1 MATCMA
7 PAAITT
13 DPAPSE
19 KATVG
24 RLFLS
29 GKPYLSDLHTV
40 TPLLSDNQYVDLV
53 LLCYIACQPVP
64 AEPCRDDRAF
74 SFAETAVA
82 TVDPSLVD
90 MFGGASS
97 PPTFLR

>member
-13 DPAPSE
+13 DRAPSE

-40 TPLLSDNQYVDLV
+40 TPLLSDN
-53 LLCYIACQPVP
+53 
-64 AEPCRDDRAF
+64 
-74 SFAETAVA
+74 
-82 TVDPSLVD
+82 
-90 MFGGASS
+90 
-97 PPTFLR
+97 